1 MREEEG
7 PPTVESLCDVQG
19 MTALHTAVRT
29 GSKQVFDVLL
39 RAQADVRPRPPPPP
53 PQDVDSLPPQD
64 ADSAHA

>member
-39 RAQADVRPRPPPPP
+39 RAQADVRPAPRRRP
-53 PQDVDSLPPQD
+53 LKT
-64 ADSAHA
+64 